1 MYTHQH
7 VLIRMQGGQ
16 VLQYFFFFPGRWRGI
31 FVSAKPE
38 DFGGGRHLS
47 SATQWLTPKKQ
58 RKESHGYFS

>member
-1 MYTHQH
+1 M
-7 VLIRMQGGQ
+7 
-16 VLQYFFFFPGRWRGI
+16 
-31 FVSAKPE
+31 SAKPE